1 MLHYRKPE
9 WSPNAQDH
17 RLIGFALLAGL
28 EAGTRGIL
36 VSVMPLA
43 MYQSYGDA
51 RLISA
56 IYLAIGV
63 CSLAGGLMVPFLGR
77 FVPRRWTYTLG
88 VCLYMLSAGI
98 AVTLGTEWIAFAI
111 LSNALATVTFTICF
125 NAYVLDNV
133 PKAELGR
140 AESLRLFST
149 AFGWT
154 VGPFLGVWLFAG
166 WWPAPFLVSA
176 AIALA
181 HLAAFWVLR
190 LGNGRIIARARRPT
204 PNPIAYLGR
213 FFAQPRL
220 IAGWLF
226 AVLRSCGWWVYV
238 VYLPIFA
245 IEYGL
250 GDKIAGIAFSLSNLL
265 LFCMPLLLRWLQRTS
280 IRTGVRVGF
289 LVSGLTFAAA
299 GVVAGLPVAS
309 LLLLITGSAFLTL
322 LEICGGL
329 PFLLAVKPS
338 ERTEMAAVYASY
350 RDISNIASPTVAWL
364 VLLFAPVP
372 LVFTAVGGG
381 LLGCWALAGRL
392 HPRLGAQR
400 LKVIPTLVP
409 ALDEMTGDVR
419 RPMREDEI

>member
-1 MLHYRKPE
+1 
-9 WSPNAQDH
+9 
-17 RLIGFALLAGL
+17 
-28 EAGTRGIL
+28 
-36 VSVMPLA
+36 
-43 MYQSYGDA
+43 
-51 RLISA
+51 
-56 IYLAIGV
+56 
-63 CSLAGGLMVPFLGR
+63 
-77 FVPRRWTYTLG
+77 
-88 VCLYMLSAGI
+88 
-98 AVTLGTEWIAFAI
+98 
-111 LSNALATVTFTICF
+111 
-125 NAYVLDNV
+125 

-154 VGPFLGVWLFAG
+154 VGPFLGVWLFAS

-329 PFLLAVKPS
+329 PFLLA
-338 ERTEMAAVYASY
+338 
-350 RDISNIASPTVAWL
+350 
-364 VLLFAPVP
+364 
-372 LVFTAVGGG
+372 
-381 LLGCWALAGRL
+381 
-392 HPRLGAQR
+392 
-400 LKVIPTLVP
+400 
-409 ALDEMTGDVR
+409 
-419 RPMREDEI
+419 